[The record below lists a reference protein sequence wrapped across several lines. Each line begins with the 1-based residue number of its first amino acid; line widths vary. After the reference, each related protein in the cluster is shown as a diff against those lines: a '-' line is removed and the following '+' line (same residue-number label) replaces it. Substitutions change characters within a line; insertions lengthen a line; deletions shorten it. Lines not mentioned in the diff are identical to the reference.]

1 MLDNLQKYNIILAS
15 NSPRRRELLVR
26 MGLDFKVRPL
36 VGIDE
41 TFPKTLKGE
50 EIVKHI
56 ATEKA
61 EAYLSVMES
70 PNELIIA
77 ADTLVFL
84 EDEILGKP
92 RDYQEAKAMLEKLSG
107 RTHQV
112 MTGVCVITKE
122 KKEVFAETTHVR
134 FSLLDETEIDYYIKQ
149 YLPFDKAG
157 GYGIQEWIGYVGVE
171 QFNGSYFNVMGL
183 PTQSLY
189 KVLKKF

>member
-56 ATEKA
+56 AREKA

-77 ADTLVFL
+77 ADTLIFL